1 MTIARLPQPEFQDF
15 EWDEVKNQA
24 NIAKHGIDF
33 NHAKG
38 IFDRYVHP
46 RDDDRIDY
54 GEVRTIAYGMVDND
68 ILTVVFTIR
77 GDTLRII
84 SARSARRDE
93 RRTYRTAEAG
103 R

>member
-1 MTIARLPQPEFQDF
+1 MTIARLPQPEFDGF

-33 NHAKG
+33 DYAKG

-46 RDDDRIDY
+46 QDDERIDY
-54 GEVRTIAYGMVDND
+54 GEVRTIAYGMVDDN
-68 ILTVVFTIR
+68 ILTVIFTIR

-93 RRTYRTAEAG
+93 RRRYRAAEAG